1 MEDRSIKRSVGRA
14 WRGFSRA
21 MAVCLVL
28 PIALL
33 SPAPSPAQ
41 TSPDAPQNSLDAPL
55 CMIRIGTGPRAT
67 QLVGVLLGPEPAV
80 GSYRLIVLRQG
91 PSGRSR
97 TVQDGSFTARGD
109 GEETLLG
116 AVAIRLGSGDAL
128 DAELTIRAGDRVV
141 CTATL

>member
-1 MEDRSIKRSVGRA
+1 MEDRSRQRSGGRA
-14 WRGFSRA
+14 WPGFSRA

-28 PIALL
+28 SMALL
-33 SPAPSPAQ
+33 SPTQTPSQ
-41 TSPDAPQNSLDAPL
+41 TSPDAPL
-55 CMIRIGTGPRAT
+55 CMIRIGSGPHAT

-80 GSYRLIVLRQG
+80 GSYRLIVLKQG

-109 GEETLLG
+109 GGETLLG
-116 AVAIRLGSGDAL
+116 AVAIRLGSGDTL
-128 DAELTIRAGDRVV
+128 NAELTIRAGEQVV